1 MVVMDYTGMLIVAI
15 AFNVAV
21 CALVAASY
29 WRSRHRQALAD
40 DLKDF
45 CEDPT
50 SPEACRP
57 SRKQLRGK
65 KASGRIPAV

>member
-1 MVVMDYTGMLIVAI
+1 MAVMDYTGMLIVAI

-29 WRSRHRQALAD
+29 GRSQHRQALAD

-45 CEDPT
+45 CEDPAFLEP
-50 SPEACRP
+50 SRP
-57 SRKQLRGK
+57 SKEHLRGET
-65 KASGRIPAV
+65 APGRTPAV

>member
-1 MVVMDYTGMLIVAI
+1 MLIVAI

-29 WRSRHRQALAD
+29 GRSRHRQALAD
-40 DLKDF
+40 TLQDF

-50 SPEACRP
+50 SIGTFRP
-57 SRKQLRGK
+57 SKEQLRGET
-65 KASGRIPAV
+65 ASGRTPAA

>member
-1 MVVMDYTGMLIVAI
+1 MDYTGMLIVAI

-29 WRSRHRQALAD
+29 GRSRHRQALAD
-40 DLKDF
+40 TLRDV

-50 SPEACRP
+50 SPETCRP
-57 SRKQLRGK
+57 SKKQLRGET
-65 KASGRIPAV
+65 ASGRTPAV